1 MSTLDLNLL
10 VTLDALLREQ
20 SVTRAAEQLQT
31 SPAAVSRTLARIR
44 RILHDPIL
52 VRAGQGMVMTPR
64 AAAMLDD
71 LHAVIEQSRA
81 LLTRGAPFDP
91 ASLSR
96 TFTLQA
102 SDLLVDALT
111 PGLLAATG
119 RDAPGVTL
127 RFASEAVED
136 TSALRDGLIDVEL
149 GVLRHL
155 DPETRTEQL
164 TSLHLVGAVRFE
176 HPLARGQVTPQRFG
190 AAEHISVSRRGQ
202 ARGPVDERLAALGI
216 QRRVAVVLASHT
228 AALLLARETD
238 LVCLTTEYAA
248 RRLGMHTFEVPLD
261 LPPVEVGMAWH
272 PRNDADAGHQWLRA
286 RIRETIAGLGGS
298 ASTGAAAS

>member
-10 VTLDALLREQ
+10 VALDALLREQ

-44 RILHDPIL
+44 RVLHDPIL

-64 AAAMLDD
+64 AAAMRDD
-71 LHAVIEQSRA
+71 VHAVIEKTRA
-81 LLTRGAPFDP
+81 LLTRDAPFDP

-96 TFTLQA
+96 SFTLQA

-111 PGLLAATG
+111 PRLLAATG
-119 RDAPGVTL
+119 RDAPGVTM
-127 RFASEAVED
+127 RFASEASEG

-149 GVLRHL
+149 GVLKHL
-155 DPETRTEQL
+155 DPETRTEPL
-164 TSLHLVGAVRFE
+164 ISLRLVGAVRCE
-176 HPLARGQVTPQRFG
+176 HPLARGPVTPQRFG

-202 ARGPVDERLAALGI
+202 ARGPMDERLAALGI
-216 QRRVAVVLASHT
+216 QRRVSVVLPSHT

-238 LVCLTTEYAA
+238 LVCLTTESAA

-261 LPPVEVGMAWH
+261 LPAPEVGMAWH
-272 PRNDADAGHQWLRA
+272 PRNDADAAHQWLRA
-286 RIRETIAGLGGS
+286 RIRDAIASLGDS